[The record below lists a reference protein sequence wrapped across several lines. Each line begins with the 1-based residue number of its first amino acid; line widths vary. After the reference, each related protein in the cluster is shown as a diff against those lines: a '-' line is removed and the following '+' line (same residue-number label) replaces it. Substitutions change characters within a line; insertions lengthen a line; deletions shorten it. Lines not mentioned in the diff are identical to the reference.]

1 MHSHCRVRS
10 IRDAVTLRTAFAW
23 VVAASSVGVA
33 GDEAGPSATKGYAIA
48 QSLCVSCHLLPD
60 RDAAMVPAGVPT
72 FRAIANRPGQTG
84 DKIMLALIKPHAPM
98 PDIQMSRE
106 EILSIVAYL
115 ETLRTDPAVPPL
127 LPPGE
132 HAPVPKPPSK
142 T

>member
-33 GDEAGPSATKGYAIA
+33 DDGHGPSATKGYAIA

-60 RDAAMVPAGVPT
+60 RDAATVPAGVPT

-98 PDIQMSRE
+98 PDIQMGTSNNCGFSSARK
-106 EILSIVAYL
+106 SDSV
-115 ETLRTDPAVPPL
+115 VPWTEVVEA
-127 LPPGE
+127 G
-132 HAPVPKPPSK
+132 
-142 T
+142 